1 MINSKAK
8 EICTEYKEHCFN
20 GINNDMAVRK
30 SVIITKGLNDNK
42 QTDCLEPE
50 NASDKIVISSFATFE
65 NGNKEGNDSS
75 NVCQVPFTE
84 THANGNMVTESNKP
98 RDAERQTTSKEGADD
113 SIAVQES
120 SQDILLEVEID
131 SAIKDSKDNA
141 TEDDDTPNKKF
152 LYTVDT
158 SNEINIQSED
168 NFIEN
173 TETLCNNE
181 SCQKQSDSDTGND
194 DNDKEN
200 LNNEKISEHENQNKD
215 DSSSRQRE
223 KEEEESKVTKQT
235 MNRAN
240 NTNKSKSYNKQ
251 KQKHLS
257 NRQRKELA
265 KQERKKR
272 REESKK
278 ENCELNITP
287 VEKITQSIKCIE
299 I

>member
-42 QTDCLEPE
+42 QIDCLEPE

-65 NGNKEGNDSS
+65 NGNKEG
-75 NVCQVPFTE
+75 
-84 THANGNMVTESNKP
+84 NGNMVTESNKP

-168 NFIEN
+168 NVIEN

-200 LNNEKISEHENQNKD
+200 VNNEKISEHENQNKD

>member
-20 GINNDMAVRK
+20 GINNDMAVPK

-50 NASDKIVISSFATFE
+50 NATDKIVISSFATFE

-98 RDAERQTTSKEGADD
+98 RDAERLTTSKEGAD
-113 SIAVQES
+113 
-120 SQDILLEVEID
+120 
-131 SAIKDSKDNA
+131 DSKDNA
-141 TEDDDTPNKKF
+141 TEDDDTPNKNL

-158 SNEINIQSED
+158 SNEIKIQSED

-194 DNDKEN
+194 GNDKEN
-200 LNNEKISEHENQNKD
+200 LNNEKISEHENQNKG

-235 MNRAN
+235 MNREN

-272 REESKK
+272 RDESKK
-278 ENCELNITP
+278 ENCEPNITP

>member
-1 MINSKAK
+1 
-8 EICTEYKEHCFN
+8 
-20 GINNDMAVRK
+20 MAVPK

-65 NGNKEGNDSS
+65 NGNKEG
-75 NVCQVPFTE
+75 
-84 THANGNMVTESNKP
+84 NGNMVTESNKP

-152 LYTVDT
+152 LYTADT

>member
-50 NASDKIVISSFATFE
+50 NPSDKIVISSFATFE
-65 NGNKEGNDSS
+65 NGNKEG
-75 NVCQVPFTE
+75 
-84 THANGNMVTESNKP
+84 NGNMVTESNKP

-168 NFIEN
+168 NVIEN